1 MKKKVFISNNFT
13 KQYGIHIGIFFNLLT
28 KSFVLVSNYPYYF
41 DTQLNWKRPS
51 IACTHY
57 TANPPVGKN
66 TWSTSISGFP
76 LGDTDSV

>member
-28 KSFVLVSNYPYYF
+28 KSLVLVSNYPYYF

-57 TANPPVGKN
+57 IQANFGEH
-66 TWSTSISGFP
+66 FP
-76 LGDTDSV
+76 KTNAAYGSLFGL